1 MDTHSRG
8 RAHAFRNDEKQM
20 DHQVPPAHQTACT
33 RPTRSRTLQNT
44 TKRPKP
50 RPSAHTRRMNLGEN
64 FTNAVTI
71 LPLRVIRLK
80 PPDI

>member
-1 MDTHSRG
+1 MTKNKRIIQSR
-8 RAHAFRNDEKQM
+8 
-20 DHQVPPAHQTACT
+20 P
-33 RPTRSRTLQNT
+33 PTRTCLHTPNPLQNT
-44 TKRPKP
+44 TERPKP
-50 RPSAHTRRMNLGEN
+50 RPSAHTRRMDLGEN